1 VSLRQWVERDFILDL
16 TAASV
21 FGLSVREREQMRI
34 LVDRPRQIKSM
45 FTQTFDYFFPLKS

>member
-1 VSLRQWVERDFILDL
+1 MGERDFILDL